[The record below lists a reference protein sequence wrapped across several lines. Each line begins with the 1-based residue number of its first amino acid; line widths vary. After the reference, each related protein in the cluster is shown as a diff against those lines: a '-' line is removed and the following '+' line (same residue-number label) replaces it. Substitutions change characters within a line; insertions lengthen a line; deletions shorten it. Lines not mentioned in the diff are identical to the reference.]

1 MSLRWRSKKHAPR
14 QPASRKKVSAIAFAD
29 SEKQGLTQTELG
41 DRIGISQRVV
51 TYYERE
57 GGTLSP
63 DLLVKFAEA
72 LDVSTD
78 ALLGVQRDARH
89 AAADIQK
96 PASLALW
103 RRFRRIEQ
111 FPDHDRKTILRMID
125 ALAERTGSGRD

>member
-1 MSLRWRSKKHAPR
+1 M
-14 QPASRKKVSAIAFAD
+14 SAIAFAD